1 MQYGFF
7 DTERREYVITKPD
20 VPVSW
25 TNYLGVEDF
34 CTVLSHN
41 AGGYSFYRSPQYS
54 RVTRFRQN
62 GVPLDRPGHY
72 VYLRDDDTGEFWT
85 VSWQPVGGDTAP
97 FTVRHGLSYT
107 VFSCEKNG
115 IEARQTLFVPL
126 GEPCELWDVSLK
138 NTSGK
143 SRRISVFGYCEFSFH
158 HIDMDNQNFQ
168 MSLYAA
174 GADYQDGIIQQDLYY
189 EETGFQCFSAG
200 FTPDGFDCLRDA
212 FLGSYRTETNPL
224 AVEKGACSG
233 SFGTTGNQCGAL
245 QKTLTLAPGE
255 ETKLLFILSEGNRAE
270 AARIREKFAVPG
282 AAQSARDA
290 LASWWNKR
298 LSALTVSLPHPEME
312 NMLNVWTLY
321 QAEINVLFSRFASFI
336 EVGGRTGLGYR
347 DTAQDAM
354 CIANA
359 EPEGCEKRLIQL
371 LHGQVSSGYG
381 LHLFQ
386 PEWFMRKEDG
396 QSFKSPT
403 VVPTPDKSHMIHG
416 IKDVCSDD
424 HLWLVAS
431 VCEYVRETGDLAF
444 FDRVIPFAD
453 EGEGTVYQ
461 HLTRA
466 LDFTAGQM
474 GAHGVPLGLRAD
486 WNDCLNLGGGE
497 SGMVAFLY
505 LWALKHFIDAAA
517 FLGKTEDAAKY
528 QAEHDRAAKSFDGAL
543 WDGEWFLRGFTAS
556 GRPIGSAKA
565 AEGKVHMECNTWAV
579 VSGGVSREKGLS
591 CMDAV
596 EKYLF
601 TPYGLMLNAPSFTT
615 PDDEVG
621 FVTRVYPGVKE
632 NGAVFSHPNPWAWV
646 AECLL
651 GRGGRAVKLYD
662 ALCPA
667 LQNDQIEV
675 RKAEPYSYCQF
686 VMGKDHPLHGQAN
699 HPWMTGTAGW
709 AYYAATRYILG
720 IRPEFDRLTV
730 DPCIP
735 SHWKTFSASRIWRG
749 TEYTI
754 TVENPHGS
762 EHGVGELYVNGVR
775 SQFIPISDHRTEVR
789 VVLAKC

>member
-1 MQYGFF
+1 GYF
-7 DTERREYVITKPD
+7 DKEKKEYVITRPD

-41 AGGYSFYRSPQYS
+41 AGGYSFYRSPQYH

-72 VYLRDDDTGEFWT
+72 MYIRDDETGEYWS
-85 VSWQPVGGDTAP
+85 VSWQPTGGSTEGCQ
-97 FTVRHGLSYT
+97 TRHGLSYS
-107 VFSCEKNG
+107 VFSRARNG
-115 IEARQTLFVPL
+115 IEAEQTCFVPL
-126 GEPCELWDVSLK
+126 GDACELWDVTLK
-138 NTSGK
+138 NTSASARK
-143 SRRISVFGYCEFSFH
+143 LSVFGYCEFSFH

-174 GADYQDGIIQQDLYY
+174 GADYKDGIVQHDLYY
-189 EETGFQCFSAG
+189 EETGYQCFSAS
-200 FTPDGFDCLRDA
+200 FEPDGYDCLRDA

-224 AVEKGACSG
+224 AVETGRCSG
-233 SFGTTGNQCGAL
+233 SSGTTGNHCGAL
-245 QKTLTLAPGE
+245 KKTVTLTPGGSVN
-255 ETKLLFILSEGNRAE
+255 LFFLLSEGPRAE
-270 AARIREKFAVPG
+270 AARLREKYREPG
-282 AAQSARDA
+282 AIQKAEKA
-290 LASWWNKR
+290 LAAWWDKR
-298 LSALTVSLPHPEME
+298 LGSLQVSLPHPEME

-321 QAEINVLFSRFASFI
+321 QAEVNVLFSRFASFI

-354 CIANA
+354 CIVNA
-359 EPEGCEKRLIQL
+359 EPDGCRKRLIQL
-371 LHGQVSSGYG
+371 LHGQVSAGYG

-386 PEWFMRKEDG
+386 PEWFMKGEDP
-396 QSFKSPT
+396 QSFQSPT
-403 VVPTPDKSHMIHG
+403 VVAAPDRSNIIHG

-424 HLWLVAS
+424 HLWLVAA
-431 VCEYVRETGDLAF
+431 VCEYVKETGDVDF
-444 FDRVIPFAD
+444 FDMVIPYAD
-453 EGEGTVYQ
+453 GGEGSVYE
-461 HLTRA
+461 HLARA
-466 LDFTAGQM
+466 LDFTAGHM
-474 GAHGVPLGLRAD
+474 GAHGIPLGLRAD

-505 LWALKHFIDAAA
+505 LWALNHFIGAAR
-517 FLGKTEDAAKY
+517 FLGKTGDAERY
-528 QAEHDRAAKSFDGAL
+528 QTALDKAAAASETAL
-543 WDGEWFLRGFTAS
+543 WDGEWYLRGYTAS
-556 GRPIGSAKA
+556 GRPIGGAEA
-565 AEGKVHMECNTWAV
+565 AEGKVHLESNTWAV
-579 VSGGVSREKGLS
+579 VSGAVPRDKGLR

-596 EKYLF
+596 DRYLF
-601 TPYGLMLNAPSFTT
+601 TAYGLMLNAPSFTE

-646 AECLL
+646 AECML
-651 GRGGRAVKLYD
+651 GRGGRAVRLYD

-667 LQNDQIEV
+667 LQNDSIET

-709 AYYAATRYILG
+709 AYYAATHYILG

-730 DPCIP
+730 DPCVP
-735 SHWKTFSASRIWRG
+735 PGWKSFSAVRIWRG
-749 TEYTI
+749 TEYRI
-754 TVENPHGS
+754 TVENPNGA
-762 EHGVGELYVNGVR
+762 EHGVRELYVNGER
-775 SQFIPISDHRTEVR
+775 ADFIPLSKEPVDVR
-789 VVLAKC
+789 IVM